1 MRNRLTVQ
9 THIGEGFFKLFFKY
23 VKLKFR
29 NSEAKQPLE
38 ALIKRV
44 LCCDCTWQWRVF
56 CNAVSDAESTK
67 QASTGCAG
75 ACTRMQRGSITAGA
89 TAASLGRKAK

>member
-1 MRNRLTVQ
+1 M
-9 THIGEGFFKLFFKY
+9 
-23 VKLKFR
+23 LKKEYPFGAIFSSTGGDALI
-29 NSEAKQPLE
+29 NSEAKQPKE

-89 TAASLGRKAK
+89 TAASLGRQAK